1 MVAGLCDLY
10 RTAAARTPGAN
21 VFQHR
26 EDERWQ
32 PVTAGEFMQRAE
44 ACAAGLRAAGLEPGD
59 RLGILAVNGI
69 DWELSQCAALLAGVT
84 VVGIDPQ
91 ETPARQ
97 ALMLASAGVVALA
110 IDTPHRL
117 APLPEATR
125 AALRA
130 VICFSTAHAPP
141 SAPPWWTPAKLIALA
156 LPPLG
161 ETPAGH
167 ADAIII
173 FTSGSTGLPRAIVYR
188 HEQLARAVTGLLAT
202 FPQLQGGDRLLC
214 WLPLANL
221 FQRMINV
228 CGFAAGACSWLLAEP
243 RELRAGLRAARPHW
257 LVGVPRFYEKFY
269 DGLQQEIAGLAWPL
283 RRIARWALAIG
294 ASYSAVLRAGRAPG
308 SALRLRHALAE
319 ALVLRRLRAPLGGA
333 VRAALSGSAP
343 CPPRVLEG
351 LHACG
356 LLVLEAYGLS
366 ENILPVA
373 MNRPDDYEFGT
384 VGRPLPGNELALSP
398 DGEILVRGPCVFS
411 GYLHDADVPLAIDE
425 RGFLHTGDLGAFTAQ
440 GRLQITGRMGELFKT
455 STGRKVAPAPL
466 EAVLR
471 QLPGVAQAVVFGAGQ
486 KCVVAVLT
494 PAPEDAAA
502 LERPAAFSAWA
513 MRAAAAVP
521 LLCAGL
527 PPLLTPGAVLCDRR
541 ALSVAN
547 DDLTVNLKLRR
558 PTLAMRYRPALT
570 QVYAGL
576 EGGAL
581 AGSHVALGPD
591 LLCCYL

>member
-1 MVAGLCDLY
+1 MAVGLCDLY
-10 RTAAARTPGAN
+10 RAVAARTPGAV
-21 VFQHR
+21 VFQHWA
-26 EDERWQ
+26 DERWQ
-32 PVTAGEFMQRAE
+32 PVTAGEFMRRAE

-59 RLGILAVNGI
+59 RLAILAVNGI
-69 DWELSQCAALLAGVT
+69 DWELLQCAALLAGVT

-97 ALMLASAGVVALA
+97 ALMLASAGAVALA
-110 IDTPHRL
+110 VDTPHRL
-117 APLPEATR
+117 TPLPEATR
-125 AALRA
+125 DALRA
-130 VICFSTAHAPP
+130 VICFSTAHPP
-141 SAPPWWTPAKLIALA
+141 AHAPPWWTPARLIALDLPA
-156 LPPLG
+156 LADV
-161 ETPAGH
+161 PAGP
-167 ADAIII
+167 AEALII

-188 HEQLARAVTGLLAT
+188 HEQLGRAVTGLLAA
-202 FPQLQGGDRLLC
+202 FPQLRSGDRLLC

-221 FQRMINV
+221 FQRMINL
-228 CGFAAGACSWLLAEP
+228 CGLAAGACSWLLAEP
-243 RELRAGLRAARPHW
+243 RDLRRGLRAARPHW

-269 DGLQQEIAGLAWPL
+269 DGLQQEIAGRPWPV
-283 RRIARWALAIG
+283 RPIARWALATG
-294 ASYSAVLRAGRAPG
+294 ADYRAVLRAGRPPG
-308 SALRLRHALAE
+308 LALRLRHAVAE
-319 ALVLRRLRAPLGGA
+319 ALVLRRLRTSLGGA

-343 CPPRVLEG
+343 CPPRVLAG

-356 LLVLEAYGLS
+356 VLVLEAYGLS

-384 VGRPLPGNELALSP
+384 VGRPLPGNEVELSP

-411 GYLHDADVPLAIDE
+411 GYLHDAEVPLAIDA
-425 RGFLHTGDLGAFTAQ
+425 RGFLHTGDLGAFNAR

-455 STGRKVAPAPL
+455 STGRKIAPAPL

-494 PAPEDAAA
+494 PAAEDAAA
-502 LERPAAFSAWA
+502 LQRPEAFTAWA

-521 LLCAGL
+521 LLCAEL

-547 DDLTVNLKLRR
+547 DDLTLNLKLRR
-558 PTLAMRYRPALT
+558 ATLATRYRPALE

-576 EGGAL
+576 EGGAVP
-581 AGSHVALGPD
+581 GSHAAFGPD